1 MILHTIELT
10 EAGYKLVIWEP
21 APKNANRVS
30 PFMFRATYLLA
41 YPWQASEILN
51 MVEGENETTVSQ
63 LSSQAL
69 NQQTEQKSCQPSS
82 ERVPVLLQ
90 G

>member
-41 YPWQASEILN
+41 YPSQAAEILN
-51 MVEGENETTVSQ
+51 MIHGETEITVSQ
-63 LSSQAL
+63 LSSQAIAR
-69 NQQTEQKSCQPSS
+69 QTEQNSCPSS
-82 ERVPVLLQ
+82 PERVPVLLQ
-90 G
+90 S

>member
-30 PFMFRATYLLA
+30 PFMFRATYLLS
-41 YPWQASEILN
+41 YPWQATEILN
-51 MVEGENETTVSQ
+51 MIEGETETTVSQ
-63 LSSQAL
+63 LSSQL
-69 NQQTEQKSCQPSS
+69 LDQQTEQNSCQSS
-82 ERVPVLLQ
+82 PERVPVLVQ